1 MLDSRETKP
10 SDRGF
15 CVCLDCGM
23 RVPGQRGVTCL
34 EMNCPNC
41 GAVLVREN
49 SPYCRYVMRR
59 WFEADLRAVLA
70 RRGIELEPSAEPVS
84 TGAHEGPRVL
94 QEASVT

>member
-1 MLDSRETKP
+1 MLDSRKTMP
-10 SDRGF
+10 SDRGS
-15 CVCLDCGM
+15 CVCLECGM

-49 SPYCRYVMRR
+49 SPYYRYVMRR

-70 RRGIELEPSAEPVS
+70 RRGIELEPPAEPVS
-84 TGAHEGPRVL
+84 TAAHEEQGVL
-94 QEASVT
+94 QEASAS